1 LFVKDEKVSFKR
13 PLFGEFKHIQRIR
26 INVKYLLLSITD
38 LSAQE
43 LKFIGFVF
51 TRTKTA

>member
-1 LFVKDEKVSFKR
+1 MKR
-13 PLFGEFKHIQRIR
+13 KSKF
-26 INVKYLLLSITD
+26 ITD

-51 TRTKTA
+51 TRINLLKELIRVFTTVK